1 MKNIFIR
8 IVAICLA
15 CILVSL
21 NHYALAQDSDISEI
35 VIKGNQR
42 VENETI
48 ISYMDVN
55 IGDSFD
61 VDNLNRNVKNI
72 FSSGF
77 FSDVKISRQG
87 SKLIIKVIENPIVNR
102 VFFEGNKKI
111 NDEDLNSEI
120 QISPRSVFTRA
131 KIHDEVERI
140 ITIYRRNGRFDAKVT
155 PKVVTLPQNRV
166 DIVFE
171 INEGENT
178 EILSINFIGNK
189 NFSDRRLR
197 DIIITRQ
204 TRWYSILTSTDRY
217 DPDQLSADRDELR
230 RFYINHGFADFLVE
244 SSVAQLSKKKDG
256 FNIIFSITEGRKYN
270 INNVVIENLVD
281 GVITKDLLKE
291 LSVQPGKT
299 YSANQ
304 IEESINVLTDI
315 IIAQGYPFINIVPEV
330 QRVKNENFINVNF
343 KVYSSDKVYVSR
355 INIIGNDRTIDEVIR
370 RNIRLAEGDAIVPKL
385 ISRSQSL
392 IVNLG
397 FFENVEIK
405 ELSTGKHGY
414 SDLNVSIVEK
424 ATGELSFGG
433 GYSTTAGGVVQFGIK
448 ENNFLGKGQKLNFNA
463 RLSGRQQTVS
473 AGFTEPYFYQREV
486 SLGGNIYDDEYDYR
500 ESNYILDKK
509 GFNINS
515 YFSLSEFLKQGLSYT
530 LETRDVQPDSSA
542 SASIVAE
549 KGETVLSKISTS
561 LNYNTIDNFL
571 NPSEGL
577 KSGTS
582 AAFAGIGGDKKY
594 ISFSNNTQYF
604 YPYNDKQIIF
614 GLSIDSGITLGLDED
629 ILISDRFFL
638 GGTKFRGFAPAGVGP
653 RDKSNKDSLGG
664 NYYYVGTAKATFGL
678 GLPPELGVKGTIF
691 SIIGSIS
698 GIDKASVAYHDDF
711 SPRLSTGV
719 GISWQSPFGPI
730 SLSFTQAIVKESYD
744 QTEVFNFGMGTSF

>member
-1 MKNIFIR
+1 MKNMFIR
-8 IVAICLA
+8 IITICLA

-21 NHYALAQDSDISEI
+21 NHYSLAQDSDISEI

-77 FSDVKISRQG
+77 FSDVKISKQG

-111 NDEDLNSEI
+111 NDEDLNAEV

-131 KIHDEVERI
+131 KIQDEVERI

-197 DIIITRQ
+197 NIIITRQ

-230 RFYINHGFADFLVE
+230 RFYINHGFADFQVE
-244 SSVAQLSKKKDG
+244 SSVAQLSKEKDG
-256 FNIIFSITEGRKYN
+256 FNIIFSITEGKKYN

-281 GVITKDLLKE
+281 GVITKNLLKE

-304 IEESINVLTDI
+304 IEESINELTDI
-315 IIAQGYPFINIVPEV
+315 IIEQGYPFINVVPEV
-330 QRVKNENFINVNF
+330 QRVENENLININF
-343 KVYSSDKVYVSR
+343 KIYSSDKVYVSR

-385 ISRSQSL
+385 ISRSKSL

-397 FFENVEIK
+397 FFEKVDIK
-405 ELSTGKHGY
+405 EVPTGKQGY
-414 SDLNVSIVEK
+414 SDINISIVEK

-433 GYSTTAGGVVQFGIK
+433 GYSTTAGGVAQFGIR

-500 ESNYILDKK
+500 ESNYILDKQ

-530 LETRDVQPDSSA
+530 LETRDVQPESSA

-549 KGETVLSKISTS
+549 KGETILSKISTS
-561 LNYNTIDNFL
+561 LNYNTIDNFM
-571 NPSEGL
+571 NPSEGF
-577 KSGTS
+577 KSSTS
-582 AAFAGIGGDKKY
+582 ASFAGIGGDKKY
-594 ISFSNNTQYF
+594 ISFANNNQYF

-614 GLSIDSGITLGLDED
+614 GLSIDSGITIGLDED

-638 GGTKFRGFAPAGVGP
+638 GGNKFRGFAPAGVGP
-653 RDKSNKDSLGG
+653 RDKSIKDSLGG
-664 NYYYVGTAKATFGL
+664 NYYYVGTAKAIFGL
-678 GLPPELGVKGTIF
+678 GLPPELGVKGTLF
-691 SIIGSIS
+691 SIIGSLS
-698 GIDKASVAYHDDF
+698 GIDKASVAYNDDF

-730 SLSFTQAIVKESYD
+730 SLSFTKALVKESYD
-744 QTEVFNFGMGTSF
+744 KTEVFNFGMGTSF

>member
-1 MKNIFIR
+1 MKKIFIR
-8 IVAICLA
+8 IIGICLA
-15 CILVSL
+15 YILVSL
-21 NHYALAQDSDISEI
+21 THYSLAQDSVISEI

-77 FSDVKISRQG
+77 FSDVKISKQG
-87 SKLIIKVIENPIVNR
+87 SKLIITVVENPIVNR
-102 VFFEGNKKI
+102 IFFEGNVKI
-111 NDEDLNSEI
+111 DDEDLNAEV

-131 KIHDEVERI
+131 KIQDEVERI
-140 ITIYRRNGRFDAKVT
+140 ITIYRRNGRFDAKVA
-155 PKVVTLPQNRV
+155 PKVIVLPQNRV

-178 EILSINFIGNK
+178 KILSINFIGNK

-204 TRWYSILTSTDRY
+204 TRWYSVLTSTDRY
-217 DPDQLSADRDELR
+217 DPDQLSVDRDELR
-230 RFYINHGFADFLVE
+230 RFYINHGFADFQVE
-244 SSVAQLSKKKDG
+244 SSVAQLTKEKDG
-256 FNIIFSITEGRKYN
+256 FSIIFSIIEGKKYN
-270 INNVVIENLVD
+270 INNVFVENLVE

-304 IEESINVLTDI
+304 IEDSINKLTDI
-315 IIAQGYPFINIVPEV
+315 IIEQGYPFINVVPEV
-330 QRVKNENFINVNF
+330 QRVENKNLINVNF
-343 KVYSSDKVYVSR
+343 KINNSDKVYVSR
-355 INIIGNDRTIDEVIR
+355 INIIGNNRTIDEVIR
-370 RNIRLAEGDAIVPKL
+370 RNMRLAEGDAIAPKL
-385 ISRSQSL
+385 ISRSQNL

-397 FFENVEIK
+397 FFEKVDIK
-405 ELSTGKHGY
+405 EVRTGKQGY
-414 SDLNVSIVEK
+414 SDISVSLIEK

-433 GYSTTAGGVVQFGIK
+433 GYSSTAGGVASFGIK
-448 ENNFLGKGQKLNFNA
+448 ENNFLGKGQKLNINA
-463 RLSGRQQTVS
+463 RLSERQQTVS
-473 AGFTEPYFYQREV
+473 AGFTEPYFYQRDV
-486 SLGGNIYDDEYDYR
+486 SLGGNIYDDIYDYR

-530 LETRDVQPDSSA
+530 LESRDVQPDPGA

-549 KGETVLSKISTS
+549 KGETILSKISTS
-561 LNYNTIDNFL
+561 LNYNTIDNFM
-571 NPSEGL
+571 NPSEGF
-577 KSGTS
+577 KSSTS
-582 AAFAGIGGDKKY
+582 SSFAGIGGDKNY
-594 ISFSNNTQYF
+594 ISFSNNSQYY

-614 GLSIDSGITLGLDED
+614 GLSIDSGITLGLDQD

-638 GGTKFRGFAPAGVGP
+638 GGNKFRGFAPAGVGP
-653 RDKSNKDSLGG
+653 RDKSTNDSLGG
-664 NYYYVGTAKATFGL
+664 NYYYVGTAKATFGV
-678 GLPPELGVKGTIF
+678 GLPSELGVRGTLF
-691 SIIGSIS
+691 GIIGSLS
-698 GIDKASVAYHDDF
+698 GIDKISTAYHDDF
-711 SPRLSTGV
+711 VPRLSTGV
-719 GISWQSPFGPI
+719 GVSWMSPFGPI
-730 SLSFTQAIVKESYD
+730 SLSFTKAIIKESYD
-744 QTEVFNFGMGTSF
+744 ETEVFNFGMGTSF